1 MSAHSESHHAGGH
14 HAEAHAEHEHGGP
27 AVYATTLIILLILT
41 GITVGAA
48 YIDLGTGN
56 IVVALVIATIKATL
70 VALFFMH
77 LKWDKPVN
85 RIIAISGF
93 LFLGI
98 FLTFDLID
106 MNARNYYLP
115 QNVHRTEVPLVPGT
129 APRALTEILP
139 DSGEPGISGE
149 TAKPG
154 EAKPGEAKT
163 AEGPAATGEK
173 K

>member
-1 MSAHSESHHAGGH
+1 MSTHSDPHHAGSQ
-14 HAEAHAEHEHGGP
+14 HADAHAEHEHGGP
-27 AVYATTLIILLILT
+27 AVYSATLVALLILT
-41 GITVGAA
+41 AITVGAA

-98 FLTFDLID
+98 FLMFDLID

-115 QNVHRTEVPLVPGT
+115 QNVHRTEIPLVPGT
-129 APRALTEILP
+129 APRPLTEILP
-139 DSGEPGISGE
+139 ESNTPGVSGE
-149 TAKPG
+149 TAKPA
-154 EAKPGEAKT
+154 EAA
-163 AEGPAATGEK
+163 APAAAGEK